1 MNDIIYNAIK
11 TPDGTIIESR
21 HRHDYQTYTDA
32 NGKKY
37 MIDGGLSYIRC
48 SANGDEEFLTVT
60 LGDTHEKV
68 REVCAW
74 GTYGINGDQPLR
86 YKYLCDMDTN
96 HINAVLKN
104 VPDIIPAIKIA
115 MENEVKYRE

>member
-1 MNDIIYNAIK
+1 MNDIIYNAIQ

-21 HRHDYQTYTDA
+21 HRHDYQTHSDA

-48 SANGDEEFLTVT
+48 SANGDEKFLTVT
-60 LGDTHEKV
+60 LEDTHEIV
-68 REVCAW
+68 RQACTW

-86 YKYLCDMDTN
+86 YKYLCDMDTA
-96 HINAVLKN
+96 HINAVLTN
-104 VPDIIPAIKIA
+104 VPGIIPAIKTA
-115 MENEVKYRE
+115 MENELKYRE